1 MLRTNCCTGL
11 IFRLGRELPQGG
23 SYLKEFKLKKI
34 MVISAGI
41 LSLSA
46 TAALADPAPQPNQ
59 GCVAQATL
67 AYKVA
72 NGPSSTGPAISDRN
86 TNPENTY
93 YADLGFTGRGDEVS
107 TLAQS
112 CNSPN

>member
-1 MLRTNCCTGL
+1 M
-11 IFRLGRELPQGG
+11 
-23 SYLKEFKLKKI
+23 KKI
-34 MVISAGI
+34 MIISAGI

-46 TAALADPAPQPNQ
+46 TAALADPTPQPNQ

-67 AYKVA
+67 QYKVD

-93 YADLGFTGRGDEVS
+93 YADLGFTGRGDEIS

-112 CNSPN
+112 CKGPD